1 MRAVESVVM
10 NLVLLPFF
18 VVLFCFLPGYCF
30 ARSLIRNSETL
41 SMGARWFIPIA
52 ASVCLT
58 TWLGLT
64 LAEFGAFSLWGVA
77 ALDALWCAAV
87 WFFARK
93 RWGAWQLLPLQ
104 PDGIF
109 LALLVLAVF
118 LFAHPA
124 EYIIGNSDA
133 GTYINTG
140 ANIART
146 GAIAIYDAQV
156 AQLPF
161 DSAKAF
167 YWQLINPFMLY
178 HAVRLPGFFVA
189 DAAQGLVLPQFLQ
202 FYPVWLA
209 LWDSMLGVQWGL
221 YATPLIALLGSIAF
235 YFLARD
241 LYVSLRAER
250 EISAGADER
259 FLASAARNDK
269 GGGKRINSLLRDAR
283 AKNFAWLAFFLLIV
297 CVPQF
302 WFARYPVAEGMTQ
315 FLALTG
321 IWALMR
327 MPPTPPPSPMRRG
340 EEDLTPS
347 PSPMRRGE
355 NDLIIENLP
364 PPSFAGKGVGGLG
377 LFARGEI
384 GLALLAGIALGEIF
398 FTRADAILLLVPLA
412 LYFMICVFT
421 RAWRREHWAFFGA
434 LGVVLGQ
441 AVLHML
447 VFAPN
452 YLYYQYS
459 HALRMKNID
468 KLLPGGLPT
477 ANELFARGE
486 YLLLLAGAL
495 MAGVLALFVADRAA
509 QWGRARFGG
518 RMRAGWTRSEKW
530 VRLIGAAVIVAL
542 IVFAYFVWAHP
553 TSLYAYVGG
562 ETPLD
567 RSANLIKLGWYLSPL
582 GIALATLGA
591 VIVAL
596 RDLNARNLFFFGTA
610 GLFTLF
616 YLEELYSNPHY
627 IYTTRHYIPL
637 VIPLFLLC
645 AARALDWL
653 WHEARAKNAARQR
666 IARIA
671 AGGAFALWMLYNA
684 YAMGIVEAS
693 RANGVA
699 LRVPFVNQTIGL
711 GALRIEPFANSI
723 VGMNELGGAY
733 EQIQRVADAL
743 NANAVIIFSAG
754 RDEPA
759 ALATPLKYIFGR
771 DAFVSVFNN
780 PPGDKIAAM
789 VDAWRAQGRD
799 VILAYGTNGGR
810 LQIPG
815 YALERV
821 GDASLDVPQWAF
833 AYDFMPRSAWRV
845 NLNYTL
851 YRAVPRTAPDA
862 TPFVLDF
869 GGDDFP
875 YLMSGFLERAPEA
888 STRWIGAIEP
898 DAQKASAMKF
908 VSGVVRVPMS
918 ASGALQVHVRARAPR
933 DGARLILKSGDRKI
947 KTFQLTPEFADYEAV
962 VDASVLKRSGE
973 SVLLELSVEATPD
986 GQGRVLGAELQRLQV
1001 QRVQ

>member
-1 MRAVESVVM
+1 M
-10 NLVLLPFF
+10 NLVLLPLF
-18 VVLFCFLPGYCF
+18 VVLFFFLPGYFF
-30 ARSLIRNSETL
+30 ARSVMRNSEAL
-41 SMGARWFIPIA
+41 SIGARWFIPVA

-64 LAEFGAFSLWGVA
+64 LAEFGAFSLLSMA
-77 ALDALWCAAV
+77 ALDALLCAGM

-93 RWGAWQLLPLQ
+93 RWGAWPLLPFQ
-104 PDGIF
+104 PDWIF
-109 LALLVLAVF
+109 LALLALAVF
-118 LFAHPA
+118 LFARPA
-124 EYIIGNSDA
+124 EYVIGNSDA

-178 HAVRLPGFFVA
+178 NAVRLPGFFVA

-209 LWDSMLGVQWGL
+209 LWDSLLGVPLGL
-221 YATPLIALLGSIAF
+221 YATPLIALLGSVAF

-241 LYVSLRAER
+241 LYVSFRAKR
-250 EISAGADER
+250 ESSADAT
-259 FLASAARNDK
+259 FLAAAARNDD
-269 GGGKRINSLLRDAR
+269 DAR
-283 AKNFAWLAFFLLIV
+283 AKNLARLAFFLLIV

-315 FLALTG
+315 FLVLTG

-327 MPPTPPPSPMRRG
+327 GNLTSTASSRTPRHSSNLRD
-340 EEDLTPS
+340 DLARS
-347 PSPMRRGE
+347 PSP
-355 NDLIIENLP
+355 
-364 PPSFAGKGVGGLG
+364 AG
-377 LFARGEI
+377 RGEI
-384 GLALLAGIALGEIF
+384 GLSLLAGIALGEIF

-412 LYFMICVFT
+412 LYFAICVFT
-421 RAWRREHWAFFGA
+421 RTRRHEEWAFFGA
-434 LGVVLGQ
+434 LGVVLTQ
-441 AVLHML
+441 AVIHML

-477 ANELFARGE
+477 AQELFVRGE
-486 YLLLLAGAL
+486 YLLLLAGGVG
-495 MAGVLALFVADRAA
+495 AGILALLVADRVA
-509 QWGRARFGG
+509 QWARARFGA
-518 RMRAGWTRSEKW
+518 RMRAGWTRAEEW
-530 VRLIGAAVIVAL
+530 VRIGGAVVIVAL
-542 IVFAYFVWAHP
+542 MVFAYFVWARP
-553 TSLYAYVGG
+553 SSLYAYVGG

-591 VIVAL
+591 VIGVR
-596 RDLNARNLFFFGTA
+596 RDLNARNIFFFGTA

-645 AARALDWL
+645 ATRALDWL
-653 WHEARAKNAARQR
+653 WHEALATHAARQR
-666 IARIA
+666 FARLA

-684 YAMGIVEAS
+684 YAMGILEAS

-699 LRVPFVNQTIGL
+699 LRVPFVKQTIAW
-711 GALRIEPFANSI
+711 GALRIEPFENSI
-723 VGMNELGGAY
+723 VGVNELGGAY
-733 EQIQRVADAL
+733 EQIQRVVEAVS
-743 NANAVIIFSAG
+743 ANAVIIFSAG

-759 ALATPLKYIFGR
+759 ALATPLKFIFGR

-789 VDAWRAQGRD
+789 VDAWRAQGRE

-898 DAQKASAMKF
+898 DAQKASALKF
-908 VSGVVRVPMS
+908 VSGVVRVPLS
-918 ASGALQVHVRARAPR
+918 ASDALQVDLRARAPR
-933 DGARLILKSGDRKI
+933 DGARLVLKSGDKKI
-947 KTFQLTPEFADYEAV
+947 ATFHLTPEFADYAAEVEA
-962 VDASVLKRSGE
+962 SLLKRSGE
-973 SVLLELSVEATPD
+973 SGLLELSVEATPD

-1001 QRVQ
+1001 QRVK